1 MKAFLKNYRQAPRKV
16 RLIAD
21 HIRGKNVAE
30 TLAVLEFMPN
40 KGAKMMHKLVSSAVA
55 NARQTDSALKTED
68 LVVKTV
74 TANKGIT
81 FVRYMPRAFGR
92 AFPINRECS
101 HVFVELAPKSG
112 KSAPA
117 KAMADKKAKKTVEKK
132 EETPV
137 APEKKDKATAKKISA
152 KKTTKKATK
161 STK

>member
-55 NARQTDSALKTED
+55 NARQTDSALNVED
-68 LVVKTV
+68 LIVKTV

-101 HVFVELAPKSG
+101 HVFVELAPRGAKAG
-112 KSAPA
+112 KAGKKAETSVEAEKPASAKATAGKKAPA
-117 KAMADKKAKKTVEKK
+117 KK
-132 EETPV
+132 
-137 APEKKDKATAKKISA
+137 TAKKSVA
-152 KKTTKKATK
+152 KKAPAKKK
-161 STK
+161 